1 MLGHPTLQYSH
12 PGSSVTAVD
21 SQLAKALRDRY
32 VLGRELGRG
41 GMATVYLARDLRHD
55 RPVALKVLHP
65 ELAHALGPE
74 RFIREIRLAAR
85 LDHPHILSVH
95 DSGET
100 AGRLWFTMPYVEGES
115 LRHRLAREP
124 QLPLAD
130 ALRITRAVADA
141 LGYAQRQGIIHRDVK
156 PENIL
161 LQGERCV
168 LADFGVARAV
178 DAAGERLTET
188 GFALGTP
195 AYMSPEQAAADR
207 HLDSRSDIYSLGCV
221 VYEMLA
227 GEPPFTGRTA
237 QALIARRLADP
248 VPDLCTVRDV
258 PRQVER
264 AVRQALARAPADRF
278 ADAPAFAG
286 ALEAAAGAPRAAAS
300 PAVRR
305 GLLAAAVLLAALAG
319 AAVWLRA
326 RPATE
331 DTRDA
336 DLLAIAPFD
345 VLEPSL
351 EVWREGMGDVLSRTL
366 DGAGPIRT
374 VSPSVVLRRW
384 SGRADPASAEELGR
398 RTGAGLVLYGAV
410 VRRGRDSVTLRAA
423 LLDRAGG
430 MGKTDIEVSGEAAR
444 IADLADSLGIRALR
458 VLSPAR
464 AIGSARGTSIGSKSL
479 PALKAFLQGEQ
490 LYRRGLWDSALAR
503 YDQAIAAD
511 STFALALTQMGVVLG
526 WRPPTRTA
534 YRPREEYARRST
546 LYNHGL
552 SPRDSL
558 YIVGDSFYLAADE
571 ATDPET
577 YVRMKFRA
585 LSTVE
590 EAVRR
595 YPEDPISWYTLGEM
609 RMHEDWPFAAP
620 PTVSLEAF
628 TRAIALD
635 PGFGPAYEHMPAL
648 LLTLGRPEEARR
660 YAATYLALYPTTP
673 HKAETRLAA
682 LLLDPSAASRAE
694 AERTLD
700 TVSIFTI
707 SSVARGHIISWPDT
721 AETAIRL
728 LRRLGDRGRNAGGA
742 PPWDVDSVMWPQ
754 YLANALAFRGRLRE
768 AFTVDE
774 RLIRQPSASIWGE
787 YLNPVLDLSLLGMVP
802 DSVARATFD
811 RALEAD
817 AAWGGFYTPLHLRGL
832 PWWLSRGD
840 TTALARFAVRAARV
854 ARAPSDSRAALR
866 ARLLGETSIAFLD
879 LVRGDSVAALQK
891 LSAIPDTLCLAD
903 NYAANC
909 FHLNLTLARLLASRG
924 EDQRAAALLDRW
936 RWSGGN
942 TPLFVL
948 ATLELGRIAE
958 RLGDTRKAA
967 ECYGF
972 VMAAWHRPD
981 RELLPYVAEARE
993 GLARLSVE

>member
-1 MLGHPTLQYSH
+1 
-12 PGSSVTAVD
+12 
-21 SQLAKALRDRY
+21 
-32 VLGRELGRG
+32 VLERELGRG

-115 LRHRLAREP
+115 LRNRLAREP

-195 AYMSPEQAAADR
+195 AYMSPEQGAADR
-207 HLDSRSDIYSLGCV
+207 HLDPRSDIYSLGCV

-278 ADAPAFAG
+278 ADAPAFAR
-286 ALEAAAGAPRAAAS
+286 ALEAAAGAPRATVRS
-300 PAVRR
+300 AVRR
-305 GLLAAAVLLAALAG
+305 GPLAAAAVLLVALAG
-319 AAVWLRA
+319 TGVWLRA

-331 DTRDA
+331 DARDA
-336 DLLAIAPFD
+336 DLLAVAPFE

-351 EVWREGMGDVLSRTL
+351 QVWREGMGDVLSRTL

-384 SGRADPASAEELGR
+384 SGRADRASAEELGR
-398 RTGAGLVLYGAV
+398 RTGAGLVVYGAV
-410 VRRGRDSVTLRAA
+410 APRGRDSVTLRAA
-423 LLDRAGG
+423 LLDRVGG
-430 MGKTDIEVSGEAAR
+430 MAKTDIEVSGEAAR
-444 IADLADSLGIRALR
+444 IGELADSLGIRALR
-458 VLSPAR
+458 VLSSSR
-464 AIGSARGTSIGSKSL
+464 AIGSVRRTSIGSKSL

-490 LYRRGLWDSALAR
+490 FYRRGLWDSALTR

-511 STFALALTQMGVVLG
+511 STFALALVGMARVLS
-526 WRPPTRTA
+526 WYPPTTA
-534 YRPREEYARRST
+534 TYQPAEEYMRRAT
-546 LYNHGL
+546 LHNHGL
-552 SPRDSL
+552 PARDSL
-558 YIVGDSFYLAADE
+558 LIVADSFNFAAEEMTEPE
-571 ATDPET
+571 AW
-577 YVRMKFRA
+577 VRMRFRMVTA
-585 LSTVE
+585 VE

-595 YPEDPISWYTLGEM
+595 YPEDPMAWYALGEQ
-609 RMHEDWPFAAP
+609 RMYNHQPWPIARPPAA
-620 PTVSLEAF
+620 SLEAF
-628 TRAIALD
+628 SRAIALD
-635 PGFGPAYEHMPAL
+635 PGFAPPYQHMPEL
-648 LLTLGRPEEARR
+648 LLALGRTEEARR
-660 YAATYLALYPTTP
+660 HAAAYLALDSTSPTTSS
-673 HKAETRLAA
+673 TRLAA
-682 LLLDPSAASRAE
+682 LLLDPSTTRRAE
-694 AERTLD
+694 AERMLD
-700 TVSIFTI
+700 TASIHTVFWG
-707 SSVARGHIISWPDT
+707 VFDQGLAYWPDT
-721 AETAIRL
+721 AETAIRV
-728 LRRLGDRGRNAGGA
+728 LRRLGEPGRSPGGDA
-742 PPWDVDSVMWPQ
+742 PWVLDSISWPK
-754 YLANALAFRGRLRE
+754 YLAHALAFRGHLRE
-768 AFTVDE
+768 AFAVNE
-774 RLIRQPSASIWGE
+774 RLLRQPSASPWSRWFDTFH
-787 YLNPVLDLSLLGMVP
+787 DLSLLGIVP
-802 DSVARATFD
+802 DSLARATYG
-811 RALEAD
+811 RSLESAAGWAD
-817 AAWGGFYTPLHLRGL
+817 EVPPRHLRGL

-840 TTALARFAVRAARV
+840 TVALARFAARAARTG
-854 ARAPSDSRAALR
+854 RAPSTPRAALR
-866 ARLLGETSIAFLD
+866 ARLLGETSVAFLD
-879 LVRGDSVAALQK
+879 LARGDSIAAIRK

-903 NYAANC
+903 DAGSC
-909 FHLNLTLARLLASRG
+909 FHLNLTLARLLAARG
-924 EDQRAAALLDRW
+924 EDRHAGALLDRW
-936 RWSGGN
+936 RWSGGS
-942 TPLFVL
+942 TPSFVF

-958 RLGDTRKAA
+958 RVGDRRKAA
-967 ECYGF
+967 ECFGF
-972 VMAAWHRPD
+972 VMATWRRPD
-981 RELLPYVAEARE
+981 PELLPYVAEARE
-993 GLARLSVE
+993 GLARLGVE

>member
-1 MLGHPTLQYSH
+1 
-12 PGSSVTAVD
+12 VTAVD
-21 SQLAKALRDRY
+21 SQLAEALRDRY
-32 VLGRELGRG
+32 AIERELGRG

-74 RFIREIRLAAR
+74 RFVREIRLAAR
-85 LDHPHILSVH
+85 LDHPHILPVH

-100 AGRLWFTMPYVEGES
+100 AGLLWFTMPYVEGES
-115 LRHRLAREP
+115 LRNRLAREP

-195 AYMSPEQAAADR
+195 AYMSPEQGAADR
-207 HLDSRSDIYSLGCV
+207 HLDPRSDIYSLGCV

-237 QALIARRLADP
+237 QALIARRMADP

-258 PRQVER
+258 PRPVER
-264 AVRQALARAPADRF
+264 AVRQALARSPADRF
-278 ADAPAFAG
+278 ADAPAFAR
-286 ALEAAAGAPRAAAS
+286 ALEAAAGAPRAATR

-305 GLLAAAVLLAALAG
+305 GLLAAAAVLLVALAG
-319 AAVWLRA
+319 AGVWLRA
-326 RPATE
+326 RPAAE
-331 DTRDA
+331 DAPDA
-336 DLLAIAPFD
+336 DLLAVAPFE

-351 EVWREGMGDVLSRTL
+351 EIWREGMGDVLSRTL

-384 SGRADPASAEELGR
+384 SGRADRTSAEELGR

-423 LLDRAGG
+423 VLDRAGG

-444 IADLADSLGIRALR
+444 IAELADSLGIRALR
-458 VLSPAR
+458 VLSSGR
-464 AIGSARGTSIGSKSL
+464 AIGAVRRTPIGAKSL

-490 LYRRGLWDSALAR
+490 FFRRGLWDSALAW

-511 STFALALTQMGVVLG
+511 STFALALTQMGVVLA
-526 WRPPTRTA
+526 WNPPTAGA
-534 YRPREEYARRST
+534 YRPGEEYSRRAT
-546 LYNHGL
+546 LHNRGL
-552 SPRDSL
+552 PPRDSL
-558 YIVGDSFYLAADE
+558 FIVVDSFNLAAEE

-577 YVRMKFRA
+577 YVRMKFRT
-585 LSTVE
+585 LTTVE

-595 YPEDPISWYTLGEM
+595 HPEDPMAWYVLGEWRM
-609 RMHEDWPFAAP
+609 RGGHNRWPIAAP
-620 PTVSLEAF
+620 PAMSLEAF

-635 PGFGPAYEHMPAL
+635 PGFGPPYEHMLRL
-648 LLTLGRPEEARR
+648 LLDLGRPEEARR
-660 YAATYLALYPTTP
+660 YATTYLALSPTSTERS
-673 HKAETRLAA
+673 HTRLVA
-682 LLLDPSAASRAE
+682 LLLDPSDTGRAE
-694 AERTLD
+694 AERMLD
-700 TVSIFTI
+700 TAA
-707 SSVARGHIISWPDT
+707 VATVWGAALTLSAWSDT
-721 AETAIRL
+721 AETAIRVM
-728 LRRLGDRGRNAGGA
+728 RRLGEPGRGAGTRA
-742 PPWDVDSVMWPQ
+742 PWVFDSVMWPQ
-754 YLANALAFRGRLRE
+754 YLAHTLAFRGHLRE
-768 AFTVDE
+768 AYAMNE
-774 RLIRQPSASIWGE
+774 RLLRQPSASPWSDFMSPI
-787 YLNPVLDLSLLGMVP
+787 VDLSLLGVVP
-802 DSVARATFD
+802 DSLARATFD
-811 RALEAD
+811 GAFEAT
-817 AAWGGFYTPLHLRGL
+817 AAWGLFYTPRYLRGL

-840 TTALARFAVRAARV
+840 TAALARFGAQAARM
-854 ARAPSDSRAALR
+854 ARAPGTPIAALR
-866 ARLLGETSIAFLD
+866 ARLLGETSAGFLD
-879 LVRGDSVAALQK
+879 LARGDTGAAIRN

-903 NYAANC
+903 FYTANC
-909 FHLNLTLARLLASRG
+909 LHLNLTLARLLAARG
-924 EDQRAAALLDRW
+924 DDRRAAALLERW
-936 RWSGGN
+936 RWSTDY
-942 TPLFVL
+942 TPSFVL

-958 RLGDTRKAA
+958 RLGEREKAI
-967 ECYGF
+967 ESYRF
-972 VMAAWHRPD
+972 VTEAWRRPD
-981 RELLPYVAEARE
+981 PELQPFVAEAR
-993 GLARLSVE
+993 LALGRLTAEPRR

>member
-1 MLGHPTLQYSH
+1 
-12 PGSSVTAVD
+12 
-21 SQLAKALRDRY
+21 
-32 VLGRELGRG
+32 
-41 GMATVYLARDLRHD
+41 MATVYLARDRRHD
-55 RPVALKVLHP
+55 RRVALKVLHP

-85 LDHPHILSVH
+85 LDHPHILAVH

-100 AGRLWFTMPYVEGES
+100 AGQLWFTMPYVEGES
-115 LRHRLAREP
+115 LRSRLAREP
-124 QLPLAD
+124 QLQLAD
-130 ALRITRAVADA
+130 AVRITRAVADA
-141 LGYAQRQGIIHRDVK
+141 LGYAQQQGIIHRDVK

-161 LQGERCV
+161 VQGERCV

-207 HLDSRSDIYSLGCV
+207 HLDPRSDIYSLGCV

-237 QALIARRLADP
+237 QAIIARRLTDP

-258 PRQVER
+258 PRPVER

-278 ADAPAFAG
+278 ADAPAFAR
-286 ALEAAAGAPRAAAS
+286 ALEAAASAPRVT
-300 PAVRR
+300 PGPPVRR
-305 GLLAAAVLLAALAG
+305 GLLAAAAVLLAALVG

-326 RPATE
+326 RPAAE
-331 DTRDA
+331 AAPDA
-336 DLLAIAPFD
+336 DLLAVAPFE

-351 EVWREGMGDVLSRTL
+351 QVWQEGMGDVLSRTL

-374 VSPSVVLRRW
+374 VSPTVVLRRW
-384 SGRADPASAEELGR
+384 SGRADRTSAEELGR
-398 RTGAGLVLYGAV
+398 RTGAGLILYGAV
-410 VRRGRDSVTLRAA
+410 EARGRDSVTLRAA

-444 IADLADSLGIRALR
+444 IAELADSLGIRALR

-490 LYRRGLWDSALAR
+490 FYRRGLWDSALAR

-511 STFALALTQMGVVLG
+511 STFALALDQMAIVLG
-526 WRPPTRTA
+526 WNPPTTGA
-534 YRPREEYARRST
+534 YRPREEYVRRAV
-546 LYNHGL
+546 LHGRGL
-552 SPRDSL
+552 PPRDSL
-558 YIVGDSFYLAADE
+558 SIVGDSLYLALAAAAE
-571 ATDPET
+571 VTDPEAF
-577 YVRMKFRA
+577 VRLKFRGA
-585 LSTVE
+585 SLAE
-590 EAVRR
+590 EGVRR
-595 YPEDPISWYTLGEM
+595 YPEDPMSWHWLGES
-609 RMHEDWPFAAP
+609 RMHEDWPIGQP
-620 PTVSLEAF
+620 PAVSLEAF
-628 TRAIALD
+628 TRVIALD
-635 PGFGPAYEHMPAL
+635 PGFGPAYEHMPPL
-648 LLTLGRPEEARR
+648 LLSLGRPEEARR
-660 YAATYLALYPTTP
+660 YAATYLALYPTSP
-673 HKAETRLAA
+673 YRAETRLVA

-694 AERTLD
+694 AERMLD
-700 TVSIFTI
+700 TASVYTI
-707 SSVARGHIISWPDT
+707 MNVARGHIISWPDT

-728 LRRLGDRGRNAGGA
+728 LRRLGDRGRSAGGA

-754 YLANALAFRGRLRE
+754 YLANALAFRGHLHE
-768 AFTVDE
+768 AFAVNE
-774 RLIRQPSASIWGE
+774 RLLRQPSASQWSGF
-787 YLNPVLDLSLLGMVP
+787 LSPLLDLGLLGIVP
-802 DSVARATFD
+802 DSIARATFD

-817 AAWGGFYTPLHLRGL
+817 AVWGDFFTRSYLRGL
-832 PWWLSRGD
+832 PWWLSRRD
-840 TTALARFAVRAARV
+840 TAALARFGVQAARV
-854 ARAPSDSRAALR
+854 ARAPSDARAALR

-909 FHLNLTLARLLASRG
+909 FHLKLTLARLLASRG
-924 EDQRAAALLDRW
+924 DDQRAAALLERW
-936 RWSGGN
+936 RWSGGT

-958 RLGDTRKAA
+958 RLGDTTKAA
-967 ECYGF
+967 ECYAF
-972 VMAAWHRPD
+972 VTAAWHRAD
-981 RELLPYVAEARE
+981 QELLPYVAEARE
-993 GLARLSVE
+993 GVARLGEE